1 MSEASGGDKAIQ
13 VRLGTAL
20 TDLTRK
26 ERRTLL
32 GLSAA
37 SYVIAWTG
45 HLPTTV
51 LGFPVTPGDR
61 SVLLKV
67 FAGAAGYFLA
77 SFVIYALSG
86 WLARRWAH
94 QLAIETEVPRLH
106 EEIEQSGQR
115 LLTALRGSEADL
127 RVYQARADIEA
138 GVRAR
143 AWQILP
149 ITTPILVV
157 RDIFELIVPM
167 LAGIVA
173 LIGLFRAW

>member
-1 MSEASGGDKAIQ
+1 MPETPSGERAIQ
-13 VRLGTAL
+13 VRLGSAL
-20 TDLTRK
+20 TDLARK

-37 SYVIAWTG
+37 SCVIAWTG
-45 HLPTTV
+45 HLPTSV

-67 FAGAAGYFLA
+67 LAAAVGYFLA

-106 EEIEQSGQR
+106 EEIEESGQK
-115 LLTALRGSEADL
+115 LLTALRGSETDL
-127 RVYQARADIEA
+127 RIYEA
-138 GVRAR
+138 
-143 AWQILP
+143 
-149 ITTPILVV
+149 
-157 RDIFELIVPM
+157 
-167 LAGIVA
+167 
-173 LIGLFRAW
+173 